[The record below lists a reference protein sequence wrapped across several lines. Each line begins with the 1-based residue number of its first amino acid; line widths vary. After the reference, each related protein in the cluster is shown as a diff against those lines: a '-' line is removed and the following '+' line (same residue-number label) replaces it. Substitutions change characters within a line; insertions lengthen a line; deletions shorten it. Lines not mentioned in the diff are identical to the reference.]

1 MATLYYVA
9 NSLGYLVAGT
19 GNRSELT
26 IGYFTKYGDGGVDVL
41 PIGHLLKSQVR
52 TLAKELGVPQAIIEK
67 VPSAGLWLGQTDEA
81 EMGFSYADLERYL
94 TDGPEGVSPALAL
107 RLERTI
113 RATEHKRS
121 LPPTPDL

>member
-9 NSLGYLVAGT
+9 NSLNYLVAGT

-26 IGYFTKYGDGGVDVL
+26 IGYFTKHGDGGADVL
-41 PIGHLLKSQVR
+41 PIGHLLKSRVR
-52 TLAKELGVPQAIIEK
+52 TLAQELGVPKAIIDK
-67 VPSAGLWLGQTDEA
+67 PPSAGLWLGQTDEA

-94 TDGPEGVSPALAL
+94 ADGPEGVSPALAL
-107 RLERTI
+107 RLERLI

-121 LPPTPDL
+121 LPPMPE